1 MMTEKLFSYGTLQ
14 YDNVQQKTFGR
25 LLSGHPDVLVGF
37 QLSEVKIQDAEVITT
52 SGKDFHPMM
61 VYTGNPKDCVE
72 GTVFEI
78 KPEEL
83 QRADSYE
90 VNEYKRISASTAS
103 GEKVW
108 IYVSAE
114 DNTPLAHT
122 LTYRKASVDD
132 LNAIIALLLEPDELG
147 QIRESLAETLDPRY
161 IEAFHHIDND
171 PNHYLMVVELEQK
184 IIGTCHLTLLPSLSF
199 HGSTRLLIEE
209 VRVAQKY
216 RRQKLGEWMMK
227 EAIAYGREKG
237 ASIVQLTTN
246 KKRPRAKQFY
256 ERLGFEASH
265 EGMKLYLK

>member
-1 MMTEKLFSYGTLQ
+1 MATEKLFSYGPLQ

-25 LLSGHPDVLVGF
+25 LLSGHPDALVGF
-37 QLSEVKIQDAEVITT
+37 QLSEVKIQDAAVVAT

-61 VYTGNPKDCVE
+61 IYTGNPKDCVE

-78 KPEEL
+78 TPEEL
-83 QRADSYE
+83 QQADSYE
-90 VNEYKRISASTAS
+90 VKEYKRISASTAS
-103 GEKVW
+103 GKKVW
-108 IYVSAE
+108 VYVSAE
-114 DNTPLAHT
+114 DNTPLTHK

-161 IEAFHHIDND
+161 IEAFHHVDND
-171 PNHYLMVVELEQK
+171 LNHYLMVVELDQE
-184 IIGTCHLTLLPSLSF
+184 IVGTCHLALLPSLSF

-209 VRVAQKY
+209 VRVAKKY
-216 RRQKLGEWMMK
+216 RRQKFGEWMMK

-237 ASIVQLTTN
+237 ASIIQLTTN
-246 KKRPRAKQFY
+246 KKRSRAKQFY
-256 ERLGFEASH
+256 EKLGFEATH

>member
-1 MMTEKLFSYGTLQ
+1 M
-14 YDNVQQKTFGR
+14 
-25 LLSGHPDVLVGF
+25 
-37 QLSEVKIQDAEVITT
+37 

-78 KPEEL
+78 TPEEL
-83 QRADSYE
+83 QQADSYE
-90 VNEYKRISASTAS
+90 VKEYKRISASTAS
-103 GEKVW
+103 GKNVW
-108 IYVSAE
+108 VYVSAE
-114 DNTPLAHT
+114 DNTPLTH
-122 LTYRKASVDD
+122 RKASVDD

-147 QIRESLAETLDPRY
+147 QVRESLAETLDSRY

-171 PNHYLMVVELEQK
+171 PNHYLMIVELGQE

-216 RRQKLGEWMMK
+216 RQQKFGEWMMK
-227 EAIAYGREKG
+227 EAIAYGRAKG
-237 ASIVQLTTN
+237 ASIIQLTTN

-256 ERLGFEASH
+256 DKLGFEASH